1 MKYAVDK
8 QEKYILMTLNEDNL
22 NALVAQKIK
31 AEFKNLEGEGI
42 RNFILDLS
50 NVKFTDSSGLSAI
63 LIGDRI
69 WRNNLEGSF
78 IVAGPLSSS
87 VKKLIEISKL
97 DEVFTI
103 IPTVDESIEYVFME
117 EVERE
122 LAEE

>member
-78 IVAGPLSSS
+78 IVAGPLSGS